1 MEGGDIFIQDFI
13 NDLQESPE
21 SQIQNGFRGSCILIT
36 GGTGFVGKVLVEKLL
51 RSCRDL
57 STIYLVVRPLNGR
70 NPNERV
76 KEMFVSPF
84 FDRMKIEN
92 PTYRSQVQVVRGD
105 CFQPNIGVDEAVL
118 NRIASKINAVIHLA
132 AATSTDNHPYCT
144 LHTAVCTNV
153 RATRDLIVLTKRFQ
167 NLKAFVY
174 VSSVFANPSIL
185 DVYEQFYNS
194 PIPTST
200 VIQMAET
207 LPDYILN
214 RMTSGLVSDW
224 PDVVTFTKALS
235 EQIIQSAGPELPACV
250 IRPGF
255 VLGTANE
262 PIAGWTNDLNNLT
275 GCALGS
281 GLGLVRVFYGPSC
294 VNAEIVPVDM
304 LVNLLLVACWDLI
317 GKRTDVVN
325 EEVPKDAENALIY
338 NYASSNYKPCSWN
351 QLGEKFFKNEKNVSS
366 PNFFWMP
373 FYYVTNSI
381 FIYWVMTF
389 YLHTV
394 PAKVVDLF
402 IRLIG
407 KEPRLNEFYKRVHAA
422 AKHLSSYQ
430 QMHVRYHNH
439 NVINLMNKL
448 SPRDKM
454 LFDFDMSTLSWDAY
468 FDKYLK
474 GLRVYLMGNPLHMPG
489 PNNNTLNR
497 LITIHYNFIIS
508 ICVVIVMYTIFF
520 YC

>member
-21 SQIQNGFRGSCILIT
+21 SQIQKCFRGTGILIT
-36 GGTGFVGKVLVEKLL
+36 GGTGFIGKVLIEKLL

-57 STIYLVVRPLNGR
+57 NTIYLVVRLLNGQ

-76 KEMFVSPF
+76 KEMFTSPF
-84 FDRMKIEN
+84 FDRMKREN

-105 CFQPNIGVDEAVL
+105 CFQPNIGIDEVDL
-118 NRIASKINAVIHLA
+118 SRIESKINVVIHLA
-132 AATSTDNHPYCT
+132 AATTTIHPYCM
-144 LHTAVCTNV
+144 LNMAVCINV
-153 RATRDLIVLTKRFQ
+153 RGTRDLIVLIKRFQ

-174 VSSVFANPSIL
+174 VSSAFTNPSIL
-185 DVYEQFYNS
+185 DVYEQFYNF
-194 PIPTST
+194 PIPAST
-200 VIQMAET
+200 LIQMVET

-214 RMTSGLVSDW
+214 RVTSGLVSEW
-224 PDVVTFTKALS
+224 PDVLTFTKALA
-235 EQIIQSAGPELPACV
+235 EQIIQSAGSDLPACI

-281 GLGLVRVFYGPSC
+281 GLGLVRVFYGPSS

-304 LVNLLLVACWDLI
+304 LVNLLLAACWELI
-317 GKRTDVVN
+317 GNRTDVVN
-325 EEVPKDAENALIY
+325 EEVPKDAVNTLIY
-338 NYASSNYKPCSWN
+338 NYASSNYKPCTWN

-366 PNFFWMP
+366 SNFFWMP
-373 FYYVTNSI
+373 FYCVTNSI
-381 FIYWVMTF
+381 FIYWIMTL
-389 YLHTV
+389 YLHTI

-402 IRLIG
+402 IWLVG
-407 KEPRLNEFYKRVHAA
+407 KKSRLNEFYERVHAA
-422 AKHLSSYQ
+422 AKHLRSYQ

-439 NVINLMNKL
+439 NVKNLMNKL
-448 SPRDKM
+448 SLRDKI
-454 LFDFDMSTLSWDAY
+454 LFDFDMSTLSWDDY

-474 GLRVYLMGNPLHMPG
+474 GLRVYLMGNPLQMPG
-489 PNNNTLNR
+489 TNNNTLNR

-508 ICVVIVMYTIFF
+508 ICVVIAISTIYF
-520 YC
+520 YY